1 MCFAEEFR
9 DASLGETMVAPLVSV
24 TSLTNYSSAVLCS
37 LRASFNLPEN
47 PSEDPSKDQPYALT
61 SGTRASRYFSKKIIS
76 FANGAKGGERRDSP
90 QMARRSPSNE
100 P

>member
-24 TSLTNYSSAVLCS
+24 TSLTNYSSPVLCS

-47 PSEDPSKDQPYALT
+47 PSKDPSKDQPYALT

-76 FANGAKGGERRDSP
+76 FANGEEEEGGDSCLSTDGATIAV
-90 QMARRSPSNE
+90 Q
-100 P
+100 